1 MFRRFAGFFLFRI
14 LVAAAAGAL
23 IATGLAALSGKG
35 RWLIVLLTVLVL
47 MGLALA
53 ARRMFR
59 RTWTPVGDL
68 IDATRRLGEGD
79 LEARMRTPNAG
90 PFAPISRSFNKM
102 AERLGEEDQ
111 RRRRFLAD
119 ISHEL
124 RTPMTVI
131 RGEVEAIID
140 GLHGKEELAIVID
153 EIEIVDRLLEDLR
166 LLSMA
171 EAGTLRLETEPTDLT
186 GLIETVVSSF
196 SQVATRHAVEVSVH
210 TEARM
215 PEVEVDPHRIQQVM
229 TNLVANALREMPSGG
244 RLEIGVSANED
255 SAVVEVGDTGPG
267 IREADIERVFD
278 RFVKA
283 GDSSGTGLGLSISRD
298 LVEAHGGTLTAGNR
312 VGGGA
317 VFMMTL
323 PLVGA

>member
-1 MFRRFAGFFLFRI
+1 MATI
-14 LVAAAAGAL
+14 AGAL
-23 IATGLAALSGKG
+23 IATGLAALSGQG
-35 RWLIVLLTVLVL
+35 RWWIVLLTVLVVA
-47 MGLALA
+47 GFALA

-59 RTWTPVGDL
+59 RTWAPVGEL

-79 LEARMRTPNAG
+79 MEVRMRTQNAG

-102 AERLGEEDQ
+102 AERLGEEDL

-140 GLHGKEELAIVID
+140 GLHGKEELAAVID
-153 EIEIVDRLLEDLR
+153 EIEIVDRLLDDLR

-186 GLIETVVSSF
+186 ALIETVVSSF
-196 SQVATRHAVEVSVH
+196 SPLAARHSVDVRVQAE
-210 TEARM
+210 TGMAEI
-215 PEVEVDPHRIQQVM
+215 EVDPHRIQQVM
-229 TNLVANALREMPSGG
+229 TNLVANALRVMPNGG
-244 RLEIGVSANED
+244 RLDIGVSTNEG
-255 SAVVEVGDTGPG
+255 SAVIEVGDTGPG
-267 IREADIERVFD
+267 IPEADLERVFD
-278 RFVKA
+278 RFVRA
-283 GDSSGTGLGLSISRD
+283 SDSSGSGLGLSISRD

-312 VGGGA
+312 VASGA
-317 VFMMTL
+317 LFTMTL
-323 PLVGA
+323 PLIGG